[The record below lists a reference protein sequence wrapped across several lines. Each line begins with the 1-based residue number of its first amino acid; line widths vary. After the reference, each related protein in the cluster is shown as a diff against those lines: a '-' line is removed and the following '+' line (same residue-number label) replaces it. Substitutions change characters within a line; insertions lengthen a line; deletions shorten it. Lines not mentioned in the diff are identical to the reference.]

1 METHVG
7 LTLTSTDLLLV
18 AVLAISLGSLIK
30 GITGMG
36 LPLFAVPALASLT
49 TVEEAVVLLVFPS
62 LGANLWLIISH
73 RQYRQ
78 LIKEHVPFVVMGF
91 AGAFVGTWLLQSLAD
106 RWLKLILVIWL
117 GLYLIQYFRDRD
129 ALRVFGANR
138 KMAYPLGAA
147 AGIVQGASGLSGQVV
162 GPYFHAR
169 GLSRHPYA
177 FAVAFTFFVLSIAQF
192 TAMKNLD
199 LLTAERT
206 QMSLLALVPTLVFTQ
221 IGIAM
226 SSKVSHA
233 VFTKVLITTF
243 ILMEIKLIYDII

>member
-1 METHVG
+1 MG
-7 LTLTSTDLLLV
+7 LTLTSADLLLV
-18 AVLAISLGSLIK
+18 ALLAISLGSLIK

-78 LIKEHVPFVVMGF
+78 LIKEHIPFVVMGF
-91 AGAFVGTWLLQSLAD
+91 AGALAGTWLLQSLAD
-106 RWLKLILVIWL
+106 RWLKLILAIWL
-117 GLYLIQYFRDRD
+117 GLYLMQYFKDRD
-129 ALRVFGANR
+129 ALQVFGANK

-147 AGIVQGASGLSGQVV
+147 AGVVQGASGLSGQVV
-162 GPYFHAR
+162 GPYFQAR

-177 FAVAFTFFVLSIAQF
+177 FAVAFTFFVLSVAQF
-192 TAMKNLD
+192 TAMTNLD
-199 LLTAERT
+199 LLTPERT
-206 QMSLLALVPTLVFTQ
+206 KMSLLALIPTLVFTQ

-226 SSKVSHA
+226 SSRVSQA

-243 ILMEIKLIYDII
+243 ILMELKLIYDII